1 MICHTSSSSYRNDL
15 RIKTHTDNDTYHGS
29 DPPAVRP
36 SITRNISLRESPCGS
51 SPMGVPHGSAVRDQ
65 KNRVL
70 GTQSLDPTKAHIP
83 PLTLVLSRVGS
94 AQDHP
99 PPTTLTTLQ
108 RLVVVPIFV
117 GPHTFD
123 RANAHSFDPLV
134 VNVISGHKQDEI
146 DACELGASY
155 DRVASTTGG
164 RRGADI
170 SLLFCTCG
178 VRTTQMCTSYT

>member
-108 RLVVVPIFV
+108 RLVVVPISA
-117 GPHTFD
+117 GPRTF
-123 RANAHSFDPLV
+123 
-134 VNVISGHKQDEI
+134 ISAKLRQSGRTTASCVPTEFG
-146 DACELGASY
+146 AGTRGASAL
-155 DRVASTTGG
+155 VAL
-164 RRGADI
+164 RWPAGA
-170 SLLFCTCG
+170 
-178 VRTTQMCTSYT
+178 V

>member
-1 MICHTSSSSYRNDL
+1 MLLLPSSE
-15 RIKTHTDNDTYHGS
+15 
-29 DPPAVRP
+29 PPAVRP

-108 RLVVVPIFV
+108 RLVVVPISA
-117 GPHTFD
+117 GPRTFIG
-123 RANAHSFDPLV
+123 AGTHSFDP
-134 VNVISGHKQDEI
+134 Q
-146 DACELGASY
+146 
-155 DRVASTTGG
+155 
-164 RRGADI
+164 
-170 SLLFCTCG
+170 SLLDVVPAVATTMIG
-178 VRTTQMCTSYT
+178 VVRKTPPLKKRNAVHEKK